1 MSIRFH
7 HESKIKEIINEWHTR
22 NRFFSRCLSDL
33 LVISWRW
40 HTFDANRSQCS
51 HISDSVWI
59 FQVWARTENGLTRIK
74 AILDG
79 TASEKCEM
87 ADSSFNCGRWEIFK
101 TNFVR
106 NRKLNWIFMN
116 LFWPFRIF
124 PKASHKLW
132 WFTSINHRLWSAK
145 L

>member
-59 FQVWARTENGLTRIK
+59 FQVWAWTENGLTRIK

-87 ADSSFNCGRWEIFK
+87 TQILRLIVDDEKYPKRISFEIENWTEF
-101 TNFVR
+101 
-106 NRKLNWIFMN
+106 LWIF
-116 LFWPFRIF
+116 FGRFEYSR
-124 PKASHKLW
+124 KHHTSCDDSHQ
-132 WFTSINHRLWSAK
+132 
-145 L
+145 